1 MKSPNTKSLQWQI
14 SVEEKTKQQNVKRMN
29 MSEENAV
36 VANFNTRTEAETAV
50 KQFKKSDFPMKR
62 LSIIGK
68 DYRIEEHV
76 FGHYGTGGRMKYWGK
91 LGAFWGRIWGW
102 LFGAAF
108 FAIPGIGPILAGG
121 HW

>member
-14 SVEEKTKQQNVKRMN
+14 SVEEKTKQQNVKRMS
-29 MSEENAV
+29 MSEENAI
-36 VANFNTRTEAETAV
+36 VANFNTHTEAKTAV
-50 KQFKKSDFPMKR
+50 KQFKKSDLPMKR
-62 LSIIGK
+62 LSIIG
-68 DYRIEEHV
+68 YRIEEHV

-102 LFGAAF
+102 LFGAAL
-108 FAIPGIGPILAGG
+108 FAIQGIGPILAGG